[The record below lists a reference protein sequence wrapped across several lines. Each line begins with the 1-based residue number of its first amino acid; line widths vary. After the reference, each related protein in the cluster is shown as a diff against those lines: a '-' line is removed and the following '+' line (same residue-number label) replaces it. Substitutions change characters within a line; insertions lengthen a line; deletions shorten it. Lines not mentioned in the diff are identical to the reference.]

1 MLKWISFSLLLFAAA
16 NAQALDSKQAK
27 KAIEV
32 REAVMTITG
41 WNIVPAAGMVKE
53 KIPYDAREFQ
63 IHAERLHFAMSMV
76 ADAFKTDTRG
86 FGLKTEAMDKIW
98 EDNEEFLRLAKEAE
112 DASAALAA
120 AAASGNF
127 AEVKEPFMEVGK
139 TCKACHDEFKEED

>member
-1 MLKWISFSLLLFAAA
+1 MLKWISFCLLLIAAA
-16 NAQALDSKQAK
+16 NANALDRDQAE
-27 KAIEV
+27 KAVEV

-63 IHAERLHFAMSMV
+63 IHAERLNFAMSMV

-86 FGLKTEAMDKIW
+86 FGLKTEALDKVW
-98 EDNEEFLRLAKEAE
+98 EDNEEFLRLTKEAV

-120 AAASGNF
+120 AAANGNF
-127 AEVKEPFMEVGK
+127 EEVKGPFMEMGK
-139 TCKACHDEFKEED
+139 ACKACHDDFREED